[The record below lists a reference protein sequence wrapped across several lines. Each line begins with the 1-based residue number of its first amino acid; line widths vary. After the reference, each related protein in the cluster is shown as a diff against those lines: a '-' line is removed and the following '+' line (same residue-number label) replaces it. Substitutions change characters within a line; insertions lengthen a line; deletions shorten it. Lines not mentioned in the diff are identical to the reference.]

1 MFLLNTWYAVAWAGE
16 IGRSPFSRTVCNEP
30 LVLYRTEAGLLVA
43 LEDRC
48 CHRRLPLSMG
58 KVVGDNLQC
67 GYHGFTFEPGGRCV
81 RVPGQELVPPSARIR
96 SFPVMERHGLV
107 WVFLGDAALA
117 DADRIPDYHWITDPA
132 WGSKGTYFHVKAS
145 YLLLVENLL
154 DLTHLA
160 FVHATTIGNASVV
173 DGAKVEFK
181 RGAESVDVARII
193 RNCPP
198 PPTYAKAGRF
208 SGNIDRWQFIN
219 FTPPGFVRLETG
231 GCDAGRGEDATARK
245 ITLRNLN
252 LITPE
257 TESTTHY
264 LWAQCHDFD
273 VDNPKTTEMIFN
285 DVKTAFL
292 QDVDVF
298 EAQQRSIS
306 LRPDAPEVDVNGD
319 TGGLQ
324 ARRIL
329 RQLLERQSAAGRR

>member
-1 MFLLNTWYAVAWAGE
+1 MFLLHTWYAVAWAE
-16 IGRSPFSRTVCNEP
+16 DVGRSPFNRIVCNEP
-30 LVLYRTEAGLLVA
+30 LVLYRTESGTPVA

-58 KVVGDNLQC
+58 KVLGDDIQC
-67 GYHGFTFEPGGRCV
+67 AYHGFTFEPSGRCV
-81 RVPGQELVPPSARIR
+81 RVPGQELVPPSARVR
-96 SFPVMERHGLV
+96 AYPVVERYGLI

-117 DADRIPDYHWITDPA
+117 DADRIPDYRWITDPD
-132 WGSKGTYFHVKAS
+132 WGSKGTYFHVEAN
-145 YLLLVENLL
+145 YQLLIENLL

-160 FVHATTIGNASVV
+160 FVHATTIGNAAVV
-173 DGAKVEFK
+173 DSAQVEFR
-181 RGAESVDVARII
+181 RGAETVDVARII

-198 PPTYAKAGRF
+198 PPTYAKAGGF
-208 SGNIDRWQFIN
+208 PGNIDRWQNIN

-231 GCDAGRGEDATARK
+231 GCDAGRDGKPGARK

-257 TESTTHY
+257 TQNTTHY

-273 VDNPKTTEMIFN
+273 VRNAQTTEMIFN
-285 DVKTAFL
+285 DVRTAFL
-292 QDVDVF
+292 QDVKVF
-298 EAQQRSIS
+298 EAQQRSIAM
-306 LRPDAPEVDVNGD
+306 RPDAPEVDVNGD

-329 RQLLERQSAAGRR
+329 RRLLEQQSAAGAR